1 MGTTTMRNVVGMVE
15 IVVVTM
21 STHNTALPV
30 NAWIPMVVAT
40 MKQLM
45 HQLNLQLMLV
55 DLHNGLVMIIVMG
68 TTTMRNVVGMVEIVV
83 VTMSTHNTALP
94 VNAWIPMVVATMKQL
109 MHQLNLQL
117 MLVDPH
123 NGLVMIIVMMTT
135 TMRNVVGMVEIVVV
149 PMSTHSTA
157 LPVNAWIP
165 MVVATMKQLNLQQ
178 LQNPVKM
185 TKLPLGVRTRS
196 KKENVT

>member
-1 MGTTTMRNVVGMVE
+1 MVE

-45 HQLNLQLMLV
+45 HQLNLQ
-55 DLHNGLVMIIVMG
+55 
-68 TTTMRNVVGMVEIVV
+68 
-83 VTMSTHNTALP
+83 
-94 VNAWIPMVVATMKQL
+94 
-109 MHQLNLQL
+109 
-117 MLVDPH
+117 
-123 NGLVMIIVMMTT
+123 
-135 TMRNVVGMVEIVVV
+135 
-149 PMSTHSTA
+149 
-157 LPVNAWIP
+157 
-165 MVVATMKQLNLQQ
+165 Q

-196 KKENVT
+196 KKENVTNPILLINVKKLVGFAENHYFVKTTSPHHGVKTRRLKENVPRMLLNTNVH